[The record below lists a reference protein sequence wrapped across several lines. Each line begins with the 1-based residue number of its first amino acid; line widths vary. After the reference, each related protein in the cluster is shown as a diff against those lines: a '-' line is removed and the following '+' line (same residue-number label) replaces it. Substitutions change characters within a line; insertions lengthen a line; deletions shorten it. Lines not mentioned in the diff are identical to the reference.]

1 MTHPRIP
8 VVCMV
13 GFSGCGKT
21 TLLEGLIR
29 ELKSAGLRVAAF
41 KQSHHTV
48 EVDRAGK
55 DSWRMSEAGA
65 DVVVLS
71 SPDKV
76 AMFRRTGGQREEFA
90 ALLDLVEGRADVV
103 LAEGFHQLPLPQVLV
118 GRDATEL
125 STFPLN
131 GSLLATVSPDSASPR
146 DVPHFQ
152 RDDISGLAAFLRQRL
167 LAEPAG

>member
-1 MTHPRIP
+1 MTHTRIP
-8 VVCMV
+8 VFCMV

-29 ELKSAGLRVAAF
+29 ELKAAGLRVAAF

-55 DSWRMSEAGA
+55 DSWRMSQAGA

-76 AMFRRTGGQREEFA
+76 AMFRKTGGQREEFD
-90 ALLDLVEGRADVV
+90 ALLALVEGRVDLV
-103 LAEGFHQLPLPQVLV
+103 LAEGFHHLPLPQVLV

-125 STFPLN
+125 SMFPLN
-131 GSLLATVSPDSASPR
+131 GSLLATVSPDDTSPR

-152 RDDISGLAAFLRQRL
+152 RDDVSGLAAFLRGRL
-167 LAEPAG
+167 ATEAGG

>member
-1 MTHPRIP
+1 MTHATP
-8 VVCMV
+8 VACLV
-13 GFSGCGKT
+13 GFSGSGKT
-21 TLLEGLIR
+21 TLLEGIIR
-29 ELKSAGLRVAAF
+29 RLKADGLRVAAF

-48 EVDRAGK
+48 EVDRPGK

-90 ALLDLVEGRADVV
+90 ALLALVAGRVDLV
-103 LAEGFHQLPLPQVLV
+103 LAEGFHQFDLPQVLV

-125 STFPLN
+125 STFPMN
-131 GSLLATVSPDSASPR
+131 GSLLATVSPDQTSPR
-146 DVPHFQ
+146 TAPHFH
-152 RDDISGLAAFLRQRL
+152 RDDVSGLAEFLRRRL
-167 LAEPAG
+167 LPDAGP